1 MGRRRAILW
10 ALFPCC
16 NPKKKAKTR
25 NKLASSQVVEA
36 ECPEELACRQLKACR
51 EQLLRREAE
60 ISELR
65 AERNNTRLLLEHL
78 ELLVSRYVP
87 SLRMTVE
94 RHQARSPASMTSE
107 LEVLRALRLLFEHHK
122 ALDEKVQSQR
132 EQDWESTQQTRVVA
146 TMAQDFESDEDV
158 SDGEGDRVT
167 LFSSAG
173 QLPPSGQTDADTLP
187 VMPREQLDTISE
199 ETRWIQEEES
209 TEQRAEETESRP
221 GRARLGSLR
230 RFESLSSLNLCPAS
244 SLASSCPPSRAPS
257 PPRKRRRSLAHEGD
271 RLGIMTAVQSQR
283 EQDWESA
290 QQTRVVATMAQ
301 DFESDEDVSDGEGD
315 RVTLFSSAGQLPPSG
330 QADADTLPVMPR
342 EQLDTISEET
352 RWIQEE
358 ESTEQRA
365 EETESRAGRARLGS
379 LRRFESLSSLN
390 LCPASSLAS
399 SCPPSRAPSPPRKTR
414 HSLAHEGDRL
424 GVMTAVQSQRE
435 QDWESAQQTRVV
447 ATMAQDFESDEDVSD
462 GEGDRVTLFSSAG
475 QLPPS
480 GQADADTLPVMP
492 REQLDTISEETR
504 WIQEEESTEQRAE
517 ETESRPGR
525 ARLGSLRR
533 FESLSSLN
541 LCPASSLASSC
552 PPSRAPSPPRK
563 RRRSLAHEGDRL
575 GIMTAVQSQREQDW
589 ESAQQTRVVATMAQ
603 DFESDEDVSDGE
615 GDRVTLFSSAGQ
627 LPPSGQADADT
638 LPVMPREQLDT
649 ISEETRW
656 IQEEESTEQRAE
668 ETESRPGRARLGS
681 LRRFESLSSLNLC
694 PASSLASSC
703 PPSRAPSPPRKR
715 RRSLAHEG
723 DRLGIMTAVQSQRE
737 QDWESAQQTRVVAT
751 MAQDFESDEDVSDGE
766 GDRVT
771 LFSSAGQLPPSGQAD
786 ADTLPVMPREQLD
799 TISEETRWIQEEE
812 STEQRAEETE
822 SRPGRARLGSLRRFE
837 SLSSLNLC
845 PASSLASSCPP
856 SRAPSPPRKRRRSL
870 AHEGD
875 RLGIMTAVQ
884 SQREQDWES
893 AQQTRVV
900 ATMAQDFESDEDVS
914 DGEGDRVTLFSSA
927 GQLPPSGQAD
937 ADTLPVMPR
946 EQLDT
951 ISEETRWIQEEEST
965 EQRAEETESRPGR
978 ARLGSL
984 RRFES
989 LSSLNLCPASS
1000 LASSCPPSR
1009 APSPPRKRRRSLAH
1023 EGDRLGIM
1031 TAVQS
1036 QREQDWESAQQ
1047 TRVVA
1052 TMAQDFESDEDVSD
1066 GEGDRVTLF
1075 SSAGQLPPSGQA
1087 DADTLPVM
1095 PREQLDTISEETRWI
1110 QEEESTEQRAEETE
1124 SRAGRARLGSLRRFE
1139 SLSSLNLCPASSLAS
1154 SCPPSRAPSPPR
1166 KRRHSLAHEG
1176 DRLGVMTA
1184 VQSQREQDWESAQ
1197 QTRVVATMAQDFESD
1212 EDVSD
1217 GEGDRVTLFS
1227 SAGQLPPSGQADADT
1242 LPVMPREQLDTI
1254 SEETRW
1260 LQEERESME
1269 QRAEETESRD
1279 GPGGN
1284 PSSSTISQD
1293 SLHKAPKK
1301 GIKSCIGRLFGKKE
1315 KGQPGHPARRP

>member
-1 MGRRRAILW
+1 
-10 ALFPCC
+10 
-16 NPKKKAKTR
+16 
-25 NKLASSQVVEA
+25 
-36 ECPEELACRQLKACR
+36 
-51 EQLLRREAE
+51 
-60 ISELR
+60 
-65 AERNNTRLLLEHL
+65 
-78 ELLVSRYVP
+78 
-87 SLRMTVE
+87 MTVE

-122 ALDEKVQSQR
+122 ALDEKLREELRRTLQRCSSLEEELSTKHREVQSQR
-132 EQDWESTQQTRVVA
+132 EQGWESAKQARVVA
-146 TMAQDFESDEDV
+146 TVAEDFETDEDV
-158 SDGEGDRVT
+158 PDGEGDGPT

-173 QLPPSGQTDADTLP
+173 QLL
-187 VMPREQLDTISE
+187 
-199 ETRWIQEEES
+199 
-209 TEQRAEETESRP
+209 
-221 GRARLGSLR
+221 
-230 RFESLSSLNLCPAS
+230 
-244 SLASSCPPSRAPS
+244 
-257 PPRKRRRSLAHEGD
+257 
-271 RLGIMTAVQSQR
+271 
-283 EQDWESA
+283 
-290 QQTRVVATMAQ
+290 
-301 DFESDEDVSDGEGD
+301 
-315 RVTLFSSAGQLPPSG
+315 PSG
-330 QADADTLPVMPR
+330 QADADTLPVKLQ
-342 EQLDTISEET
+342 EHLDAINKQI

-399 SCPPSRAPSPPRKTR
+399 SCPPSRAPSPPRR
-414 HSLAHEGDRL
+414 RRRSLAHEGDRL

-552 PPSRAPSPPRK
+552 PPSRAPSPTRR

-575 GIMTAVQSQREQDW
+575 GV
-589 ESAQQTRVVATMAQ
+589 
-603 DFESDEDVSDGE
+603 
-615 GDRVTLFSSAGQ
+615 
-627 LPPSGQADADT
+627 
-638 LPVMPREQLDT
+638 
-649 ISEETRW
+649 
-656 IQEEESTEQRAE
+656 
-668 ETESRPGRARLGS
+668 
-681 LRRFESLSSLNLC
+681 
-694 PASSLASSC
+694 
-703 PPSRAPSPPRKR
+703 
-715 RRSLAHEG
+715 
-723 DRLGIMTAVQSQRE
+723 
-737 QDWESAQQTRVVAT
+737 
-751 MAQDFESDEDVSDGE
+751 
-766 GDRVT
+766 
-771 LFSSAGQLPPSGQAD
+771 
-786 ADTLPVMPREQLD
+786 
-799 TISEETRWIQEEE
+799 
-812 STEQRAEETE
+812 
-822 SRPGRARLGSLRRFE
+822 
-837 SLSSLNLC
+837 
-845 PASSLASSCPP
+845 
-856 SRAPSPPRKRRRSL
+856 
-870 AHEGD
+870 
-875 RLGIMTAVQ
+875 
-884 SQREQDWES
+884 
-893 AQQTRVV
+893 
-900 ATMAQDFESDEDVS
+900 
-914 DGEGDRVTLFSSA
+914 
-927 GQLPPSGQAD
+927 
-937 ADTLPVMPR
+937 
-946 EQLDT
+946 
-951 ISEETRWIQEEEST
+951 
-965 EQRAEETESRPGR
+965 
-978 ARLGSL
+978 
-984 RRFES
+984 
-989 LSSLNLCPASS
+989 
-1000 LASSCPPSR
+1000 
-1009 APSPPRKRRRSLAH
+1009 
-1023 EGDRLGIM
+1023 M

-1154 SCPPSRAPSPPR
+1154 SCPPSRAPSPT
-1166 KRRHSLAHEG
+1166 RRRRRSLAHEG

-1184 VQSQREQDWESAQ
+1184 VQSQREQDWESVQ

-1260 LQEERESME
+1260 LQEERESTE
-1269 QRAEETESRD
+1269 QRAEETESRVGGARFCSLWHFFCLFVCFFWSRFKSLSSLNLCLASSLAGSCPPSRERSRPRRRWHSLACEGD
-1279 GPGGN
+1279 QLDVMTPG
-1284 PSSSTISQD
+1284 S
-1293 SLHKAPKK
+1293 
-1301 GIKSCIGRLFGKKE
+1301 
-1315 KGQPGHPARRP
+1315 GHAVATKPRI